1 MEGRG
6 ASAEV
11 AGYEARYPR
20 LMSDMREA
28 WEQLAGGGKLRGAL
42 ELESATGE
50 PFDADALP
58 QFFTGDLDARFVLVH
73 LNPKQHDT
81 PWARNHSKASSFE
94 EYVLAQRW
102 FGRRHYGPG
111 ASAWHS
117 SFDHKQIRFL
127 QPFGLIEFVA
137 HDEDGRRASL
147 INLERVVDQK
157 LQLELIPYA
166 SSAFRTNELKRVR
179 GMLEVHYERMV
190 SVITAAPRDYVIFC
204 GSIFE
209 DLLDRQVL
217 DRRPHA
223 FLLKKADGTPMRQK
237 SRFSV
242 ITLRT
247 PSGNITAGIAH
258 SWARQGIP
266 MRAYAEEIKA
276 RYAPQT
282 A

>member
-1 MEGRG
+1 
-6 ASAEV
+6 
-11 AGYEARYPR
+11 
-20 LMSDMREA
+20 MRDA
-28 WEQLAGGGKLRGAL
+28 WEQLASGGELRGAL
-42 ELESATGE
+42 ELATATGE
-50 PFDADALP
+50 LFSAGALP

-81 PWARNHSKASSFE
+81 PWAQDHPKASSFE

-102 FGRRHYGPG
+102 FGRDHYGPD

-117 SFDHKQIRFL
+117 PFDHKQIRFL
-127 QPFGLIEFVA
+127 QPFGLIEFVSQ
-137 HDEDGRRASL
+137 DQDGRPAAL
-147 INLERVVDQK
+147 INLERVVDEK

-166 SSAFRTNELKRVR
+166 SSAFRTGKLRR
-179 GMLEVHYERMV
+179 ILGILEPHHERMV
-190 SVITAAPRDYVIFC
+190 SVIAATPRDYIIFC

-209 DLLDRQVL
+209 DLLDRHIV
-217 DRRPHA
+217 DRRPHT
-223 FLLKKADGTPMRQK
+223 FLLKKADGTLMRQT
-237 SRFSV
+237 SRFSL

-247 PSGNITAGIAH
+247 PNGRIRAGIAH

-276 RYAPQT
+276 RYPSPT